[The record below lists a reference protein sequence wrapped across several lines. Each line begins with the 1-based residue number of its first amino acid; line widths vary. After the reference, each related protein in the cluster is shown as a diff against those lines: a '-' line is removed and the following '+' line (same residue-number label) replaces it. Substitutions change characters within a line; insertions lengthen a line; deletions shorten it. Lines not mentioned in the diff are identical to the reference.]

1 MQLTNLIELI
11 LIRIR
16 ERKGQFFKK
25 ALLLIGSPVFKA
37 RRDNREQLTKFSG
50 DTRGNKNPQ

>member
-11 LIRIR
+11 LIRT
-16 ERKGQFFKK
+16 RKRKSQFFFKKK

-37 RRDNREQLTKFSG
+37 RQDNRGQLTTFS
-50 DTRGNKNPQ
+50 